1 MFLSL
6 VNARVSGSP
15 MVRLLVVGGLLLSL
29 VALIF
34 PASPVAAREGK
45 ISPAVA
51 PTFVY
56 ETIFNGAFL
65 DSGQDV
71 AVDAGGNAYVLAS
84 AYEAE
89 HNVLVLKVAPHGEV
103 LWSTYLGGGALDIG
117 TGIDLDGAGDVY
129 VAGWTDSADF
139 PIVKPLQGTL
149 DGPRDAFVTK
159 LSAQD
164 GSIVFSTFF
173 GGGYAE
179 GANDI
184 AVNGK
189 GEIYLIGYTGSTDFP
204 TVNPIQGALNT
215 TYCFCDDAF
224 VSKISAD
231 GSKLLY
237 STYLGGGFD
246 DDGQSIGLDGG
257 DNIYIAGNTKS
268 NDFPTVNPI
277 QPVYAGGQRD
287 VFAARISA
295 DGSALDYS
303 TYLGGE
309 EPDGV
314 GRIAVDDA
322 GYAHIAGTTQSVGF
336 PTTPGA
342 FQEQFVG
349 GILECGSPPFDPL
362 HNCPDLFVSKITP
375 DGSALVYSTYIGGSR
390 EEAARGIALDGEG
403 NAILAGYSFSSDFPP
418 DGIGDSAAIVVPKLN
433 SSGSDLL
440 YTVAIASG
448 SANAGHGI
456 DVDGA
461 GDLYITGAK
470 NVPAD
475 VYVARLSEAAPP
487 DDAMHVADLQLSGF
501 GGRGRYGIEV
511 VVTVQDQRAGP
522 IEGALVTVQVT
533 DPAGESSL
541 HKAET
546 MADGQ
551 AVLRARSHV
560 GGLWRVCV
568 TDVVKEGWV
577 YDPSQNA
584 KTCDS
589 IAFPQLTEVD
599 TSFGK

>member
-1 MFLSL
+1 MLLSP
-6 VNARVSGSP
+6 VNSRVSGSP
-15 MVRLLVVGGLLLSL
+15 MIRLLVVASLLLSL
-29 VALIF
+29 AALIF
-34 PASPVAAREGK
+34 PAGPAHALEGQ
-45 ISPAVA
+45 SAVFAA

-56 ETIFNGAFL
+56 ETIFDGAFL
-65 DSGQDV
+65 DSGHDV

-84 AYEAE
+84 AYDAE
-89 HNVLVLKVAPHGEV
+89 HNVLVLKVAPNGMV
-103 LWSTYLGGGALDIG
+103 LWNAYLGGSALDIG

-129 VAGWTDSADF
+129 VTGWTDSADF
-139 PIVKPLQGTL
+139 PTLNPLQGTL
-149 DGPRDAFVTK
+149 NGPRDAFVAK

-164 GSIVFSTFF
+164 GSLIYSTFF

-184 AVNGK
+184 AVNGL

-204 TVNPIQGALNT
+204 MVNPIQGALNT

-231 GSKLLY
+231 GSTLLY

-246 DDGQSIGLDGG
+246 DEGQSIGLDEGG
-257 DNIYIAGNTKS
+257 NIYIAGNTKS

-277 QPVYAGGQRD
+277 QAANAGGLRD

-309 EPDGV
+309 EFDRV
-314 GRIAVDDA
+314 SRIAVDGA
-322 GYAHIAGTTQSVGF
+322 GNAYVAGTTRSVSF

-342 FQEQFVG
+342 FQEQFAG
-349 GILECGSPPFDPL
+349 GILECGSPPYEPL
-362 HNCPDLFVSKITP
+362 RNCDDLFVTKITP
-375 DGSALVYSTYIGGSR
+375 DGSGLAYSTYIGGNLD
-390 EEAARGIALDGEG
+390 EEARGIALDGDG
-403 NAILAGYSFSSDFPP
+403 NAILAGYSVSADFPP
-418 DGIGDSAAIVVPKLN
+418 AGIGDSAAIVVPRLN

-456 DVDGA
+456 GVDDA
-461 GDLYITGAK
+461 GDLYVTGAK

-475 VYVARLSEAAPP
+475 VYVARLTEAAPP
-487 DDAMHVADLQLSGF
+487 NDTIHVADIQLSRLSAK
-501 GGRGRYGIEV
+501 GRQGIEV
-511 VVTVQDQRAGP
+511 VVAVQDQQGGG
-522 IEGALVTVQVT
+522 IEGAVVIVQVT
-533 DPAGESSL
+533 DPTGENSL
-541 HKAET
+541 LKART
-546 MADGQ
+546 GSTGRV
-551 AVLRARSHV
+551 VLDAKSDV
-560 GGLWRVCV
+560 GGLWQVCV

-577 YDPSQNA
+577 YDPSQNVE
-584 KTCDS
+584 TCDS
-589 IAFPQLTEVD
+589 IIVPRFQTAD